1 MPQRL
6 NPITRS
12 RGWRAQHFSPS
23 MLGTLGQALLM
34 TLAVFA
40 AVAVVYLPIIL
51 LLSFILP

>member
-1 MPQRL
+1 MPQRP

-12 RGWRAQHFSPS
+12 RGWRAQHFSSS
-23 MLGTLGQALLM
+23 MFGTLGQALLM